1 MDYIVEIPGARL
13 DQYLTA
19 CTIDYSRAR
28 LQQLIKD
35 GEVKVNGRPAKA
47 SYKVESGDVISLN
60 EPAPTIPL
68 DVTAEDIPLDILYQ
82 DTDLVVLNKPV
93 GLVVHPAAGHHSGTL
108 VNALLHHVS
117 DLSGIGGELRPGIV
131 HRLDKDTSGLMLVA
145 KNDIAHRALA
155 EMIEKREVIRE
166 YRALAWGNFDE
177 DTFTVDAPLGRH
189 QHDRQRMAVL
199 AGENVTARRRHAVTH
214 FTVAAR
220 GTHVTELY
228 AKLDTGRTHQIRVH
242 LHYIGHPVV
251 GDPLYM
257 SHLAR
262 QLYPLLNSMETAAI
276 AALPGQAL
284 HACRLSFP
292 HPRTGEIMRYEVAP
306 PATYMRTYEALIKS
320 NGTSG

>member
-1 MDYIVEIPGARL
+1 MELTVDAPGLRL

-19 CTIDYSRAR
+19 HTTDFSRAR

-35 GEVKVNGRPAKA
+35 GEVMVNGRPAKA
-47 SYKVESGDVISLN
+47 SYKVESEDVITLHVP
-60 EPAPTIPL
+60 EPTIPL
-68 DVTAEDIPLDILYQ
+68 DVSPEDIPLDILYQ
-82 DTDLVVLNKPV
+82 DADLVVLNKPV
-93 GLVVHPAAGHHSGTL
+93 GLVVHPAAGHHTGTL
-108 VNALLHHVS
+108 VNALLHHVR

-189 QHDRQRMAVL
+189 LHDRQRMAVL
-199 AGENVTARRRHAVTH
+199 AGENITARRRHAITH
-214 FTVAAR
+214 FTVSAR
-220 GTHVTELY
+220 GAHVTELY

-262 QLYPLLNSMETAAI
+262 QLYPLLNSLDTAAI

-284 HACRLSFP
+284 HAFRLTFP
-292 HPRTGEIMRYEVAP
+292 HPRTGEMMRYETPP
-306 PATYMRTYEALIKS
+306 PATYMRAYDALVES
-320 NGTSG
+320 NCTSG